1 MNQREL
7 RVSHNGPETEAPPR
21 REPAFTAPW
30 PPVLLSVSLIALFV
44 LQLRAPDQ
52 ELLYLRYGLSP
63 EAVEQGRRLGLVTSL
78 FVHGNWAHVLMNSVG
93 ALAFG
98 AGIARLFGVRPAG
111 AVAFFLFFLACGVLA
126 GAGFVAL
133 RAGAPV
139 VLIGASGGVAGLM
152 GGASRAIGVRRG
164 LAPFTSPPV
173 IGLAVGWVVI
183 NLLVAVLGFAPGAG
197 ATPVAWEAHLVGYAV
212 GLLLVG
218 PAAALLGRLRGP
230 AFDSR
235 A

>member
-1 MNQREL
+1 M
-7 RVSHNGPETEAPPR
+7 SHNGPEIDDAAR

-30 PPVLLSVSLIALFV
+30 PPLLLGLLLIGLFV
-44 LQLRAPDQ
+44 LQSRAADQ

-63 EAVEQGRRLGLVTSL
+63 EAVEQGRRLGLVSSL
-78 FVHGNWAHVLMNSVG
+78 FVHGGWTHVLMNAVG

-98 AGIARLFGVRPAG
+98 AGVARLFGTRAVA
-111 AVAFFLFFLACGVLA
+111 AVAFFVFFLICGVLA
-126 GAGFVAL
+126 GAGFVAIK
-133 RAGAPV
+133 AGEPV

-152 GGASRAIGVRRG
+152 GAASRTIDRSRG
-164 LAPFTSPPV
+164 LAPFTSPSV
-173 IGLAVGWVVI
+173 LGLAAGWIVV

-197 ATPVAWEAHLVGYAV
+197 TTPVAWEAHLFGYAA

-218 PAAALLGRLRGP
+218 PAAALLGRAGGS

>member
-1 MNQREL
+1 
-7 RVSHNGPETEAPPR
+7 VSHNEPGTQDPVR

-30 PPVLLSVSLIALFV
+30 PPLLLSLLLLGLFV

-52 ELLYLRYGLSP
+52 DLVYLRWGLSP
-63 EAVEQGRRLGLVTSL
+63 EAVEQGRRIGLVTSL
-78 FVHGNWAHVLMNSVG
+78 FVHGNWAHVLMNSVA

-98 AGIARLFGVRPAG
+98 AGVARLFGVRPLG
-111 AVAFFLFFLACGVLA
+111 ALAFFLFFLVCGVLA

-133 RAGAPV
+133 KAGAPV

-152 GGASRAIGVRRG
+152 GAASRLLEPGRG
-164 LAPFTSPPV
+164 LAPFTSASV
-173 IGLAVGWVVI
+173 IGMAAGWIVV
-183 NLLVAVLGFAPGAG
+183 NLLIAVLGFSPGAG
-197 ATPVAWEAHLVGYAV
+197 TTPVAWEAHLVGYAV

-218 PAAALLGRLRGP
+218 PAAALLGGGRSS

>member
-1 MNQREL
+1 M
-7 RVSHNGPETEAPPR
+7 SHNGPETDDVPR

-30 PPVLLSVSLIALFV
+30 PPVLLSLLFVGLFV

-52 ELLYLRYGLSP
+52 ELLYLRWGLSP

-78 FVHGNWAHVLMNSVG
+78 FVHGNWAHVLMNAVG

-98 AGIARLFGVRPAG
+98 AGVARLFGVRPAG
-111 AVAFFLFFLACGVLA
+111 AVAFFLFFLVCGVLA
-126 GAGFVAL
+126 GAAFAGL
-133 RAGAPV
+133 KAGAPV

-152 GGASRAIGVRRG
+152 GGASRTIDLRRG
-164 LAPFTSPPV
+164 LAPFTHPSV
-173 IGLAVGWVVI
+173 IGLALGWLVI

-197 ATPVAWEAHLVGYAV
+197 TTPVAWEAHLAGYAA

-218 PAAALLGRLRGP
+218 PAAALLGRGRGS